1 MQSRARNKK
10 SVSTSIRFDLHIN
23 ISSRKKYQIE
33 DSLFS
38 TIGNLII
45 ADFTQARIVSE
56 RINSVRRNEGRFSE
70 QITPGQINA
79 LGLIHEIYHLI
90 IRQYEED
97 ENPGIF
103 GRTLEK
109 IKLSLDE
116 KNLDEVLLS
125 FVEEFPPISVY
136 KSELTP
142 AEFLNSASGSK
153 SNREII
159 LEELILLHI
168 ENTNPAARPLDELY
182 SDRTIKEKTR
192 YSELLELIEK
202 HFEEEKPVGKEK
214 ISLFAFLRKPIVANP
229 FDIEAQLNFI
239 NTFWG
244 IYIPANFRLKIL
256 SGRDLLREDYKLFVK
271 HGGGEKATPPVPVYD
286 FDQKYFESLKLKI
299 KAGDKLSS
307 DESRF
312 IYEEKEL
319 FTEDTDWMP
328 EVVMLAKNAYVWL
341 DQLSKKYQREIR
353 RLDQIPDEELDSI
366 AKWNF
371 TSVWLIGIW
380 ERSSASKKIKHLT
393 GNIDAASS
401 AYSLYDYVIAD
412 ALGGEPA
419 FENLKSRCWKRGI
432 RLASDMVPNHTG
444 IYSKWMIEKP
454 DYFIQSDTP
463 PYPGYSFFGPNLSE
477 DDRVEIRI
485 EDKYFSRTDAAVVFQ
500 RIDKYTGDVRYIY
513 HGNDGTNMPWNDT
526 AQLNLLIP
534 EVREVLIQMIM
545 HVARKTP
552 IIRFDAAMTLA
563 KKHFQ
568 RLWFPQPG
576 TGGAIPSRADH
587 SMTREQF
594 DALIPEE
601 FWREVVDRINKEM
614 PNTLLLAE
622 AFWLMEGYFVRT
634 LGMHRVYNSAFMH
647 MMMKEEN
654 EKYKLL
660 IKNTLEFNP
669 EILKRYVNFMSNPDE
684 ETAINQ
690 FGKGDKYFGVATLLV
705 TLPGLPMFGHG
716 QIEGFSEKYG
726 MEYQRAYYNEM
737 VDENLVSRH
746 QKEIFP
752 LMKKRRLYSQVD
764 NFDLYDFVTTQ
775 NEVDENVFACTNSSG
790 DEKALIIFNNSY
802 TETTG
807 YIQFSSGRMKS
818 KINSDE
824 KFFFSQKIADALQF
838 KNDVQ
843 HFYIYTDHRTKLQYL
858 LSGKESFELGLT
870 FTLRAY
876 DYKVCLNFH
885 EIFDAAGEFQSLCN
899 FLNGRGVE
907 SIEHALLEQK
917 LLPLHSSL
925 LKLFDT
931 TNVKLFISYLFS
943 DISEESFKSAL
954 SLFFQTVLKET
965 MILDKKVNAKVIESD
980 FFKDIK
986 SLNELI
992 LNILEIK
999 KDPKNKKWIADVENV
1014 LPLIKKDDAEFHLLL
1029 FIQLVLK
1036 NLFTNSKNVNESFT
1050 NLLIEQLLF
1059 EVFEILG
1066 FDKNHNYK
1074 NIYLIKMLSNEIFLK
1089 QFYQMKDKFLPVE
1102 VIKNLFTENETSIFL
1117 RVHAHEDIKYFNKES
1132 FEELIIW
1139 LMLLYLQH
1147 HFFDDRKTL
1156 KSKKTAKNSESKNPK
1171 GSMVK
1176 RSELLMKK
1184 KNTTIQKMINQTKR
1198 MLDVSVKSQFKVD
1211 EFLRLIE
1218 LPVKA
1223 KKTIKTKTRNTI
1235 SIKNKRGKV

>member
-56 RINSVRRNEGRFSE
+56 KINSVRRNEGRFSE

-136 KSELTP
+136 KSELIP

-168 ENTNPAARPLDELY
+168 ENTNPAARPLEELY

-192 YSELLELIEK
+192 YTELLELIEK

-239 NTFWG
+239 NTFWK
-244 IYIPANFRLKIL
+244 IYIPADFRLKIL
-256 SGRDLLREDYKLFVK
+256 SGRDLLHEDYKLFVK

-286 FDQKYFESLKLKI
+286 FDQNYFERLKLKI
-299 KAGDKLSS
+299 KTGDKLSS

-454 DYFIQSDTP
+454 EFFIQSDTP

-534 EVREVLIQMIM
+534 EVREALIQMIM

-576 TGGAIPSRADH
+576 SGGAIPSRADH

-726 MEYQRAYYNEM
+726 MEYQRAYYNES

-746 QKEIFP
+746 QIEIFP
-752 LMKKRRLYSQVD
+752 LMKKRRLFSQVE

-775 NEVDENVFACTNSSG
+775 NEVDENVFAYTNISG

-858 LSGKESFELGLT
+858 LSGKESFEHGLS

-876 DYKVCLNFH
+876 ECKVCLNLQ
-885 EIFDAAGEFQSLCN
+885 EIFDGNGEIKSLYN
-899 FLNGRGVE
+899 FLNGRGIE
-907 SIEHALLEQK
+907 SIEHTLFERK

-925 LKLFDT
+925 LKVFDRTNLNLFT
-931 TNVKLFISYLFS
+931 KYLFS
-943 DISEESFKSAL
+943 EIADDNFKTTLSE
-954 SLFFQTVLKET
+954 SLQSTTSEVKKLTET
-965 MILDKKVNAKVIESD
+965 ENDSVE
-980 FFKDIK
+980 
-986 SLNELI
+986 
-992 LNILEIK
+992 NILKEIK
-999 KDPKNKKWIADVENV
+999 KIKELISELLFFEKDSKDKLLTADFYSILPILQKGNSENQFILFTYLIIKDLIDKSKNIDESFN
-1014 LPLIKKDDAEFHLLL
+1014 DLLL
-1029 FIQLVLK
+1029 DKV
-1036 NLFTNSKNVNESFT
+1036 
-1050 NLLIEQLLF
+1050 LF
-1059 EVFEILG
+1059 EAFDIQG
-1066 FDKNHNYK
+1066 FDKKIIYK
-1074 NIYLIKMLSNEIFLK
+1074 NIFLVKILSNKILLENIFQSSK
-1089 QFYQMKDKFLPVE
+1089 EFLPLDDL
-1102 VIKNLFTENETSIFL
+1102 KNIFTKNEISLFVKLNEFENKT
-1117 RVHAHEDIKYFNKES
+1117 YFNKEN
-1132 FEELIIW
+1132 FEEIIQWLGLI
-1139 LMLLYLQH
+1139 YLINQIQNGKKI
-1147 HFFDDRKTL
+1147 F
-1156 KSKKTAKNSESKNPK
+1156 KSKADAVEVKPESAK
-1171 GSMVK
+1171 
-1176 RSELLMKK
+1176 RARIKK
-1184 KNTTIQKMINQTKR
+1184 QSVPTEIKVSNIKKVLNRIQKIIAVSTK
-1198 MLDVSVKSQFKVD
+1198 SKYTVD
-1211 EFLRLIE
+1211 EFIRIVE
-1218 LPVKA
+1218 LPANLKKTIKHKA
-1223 KKTIKTKTRNTI
+1223 KKTSSPKI
-1235 SIKNKRGKV
+1235 KRGKV

>member
-1 MQSRARNKK
+1 MQNRARNKK
-10 SVSTSIRFDLHIN
+10 PVSTSIRFDLHIN
-23 ISSRKKYQIE
+23 ISSRKKYQIK

-56 RINSVRRNEGRFSE
+56 KINSVRRNEGRYSE

-90 IRQYEED
+90 IRQYED
-97 ENPGIF
+97 IDNPGIF

-109 IKLSLDE
+109 IKLNLSE

-125 FVEEFPPISVY
+125 FIEEFPPNSVY
-136 KSELTP
+136 KSELSP
-142 AEFLNSASGSK
+142 VEFLNSTSGSK
-153 SNREII
+153 GNREII

-168 ENTNPAARPLDELY
+168 ENTNPAARSLEELY
-182 SDRTIKEKTR
+182 SDKTIKEKTR
-192 YSELLELIEK
+192 YTELLELIEK

-244 IYIPANFRLKIL
+244 IYIPPDFRLKIL
-256 SGRDLLREDYKLFVK
+256 SGKDLLHEDYKLFVK

-286 FDQKYFESLKLKI
+286 FNQKYFENLKLKI

-307 DESRF
+307 EESSF

-341 DQLSKKYQREIR
+341 DQLSKKYHREIR

-366 AKWNF
+366 ANWNF

-393 GNIDAASS
+393 GNIEAASS

-412 ALGGEPA
+412 SLGGEPS
-419 FENLKSRCWKRGI
+419 FENLKSRCWNRGI

-454 DYFIQSDTP
+454 DYFIQSNTP
-463 PYPGYSFFGPNLSE
+463 PFPGYSFFGPNLSE

-500 RIDKYTGDVRYIY
+500 RTDKYTGGVRYIY

-534 EVREVLIQMIM
+534 EVREALIQMIM
-545 HVARKTP
+545 HVAKKTP

-576 TGGAIPSRADH
+576 SGGAIPSRADH

-594 DALIPEE
+594 DALIPVE

-622 AFWLMEGYFVRT
+622 AFWLMESYFVRT

-654 EKYKLL
+654 EKYRLL

-690 FGKGDKYFGVATLLV
+690 FGKGDKYFGVAALLV

-737 VDENLVSRH
+737 IDENLVRRH

-752 LMKKRRLYSQVD
+752 LMKKRRLFSQVE
-764 NFDLYDFVTTQ
+764 NFDFYDFVTAQ
-775 NEVDENVFACTNSSG
+775 NEIDENVFAYTNSSG
-790 DEKALIIFNNSY
+790 NEKALIIFNNSY

-807 YIQFSSGRMKS
+807 CIQFSSGRMKS
-818 KINSDE
+818 KNNSEE
-824 KFFFSQKIADALQF
+824 KFFFSQKISDALQF

-858 LSGKESFELGLT
+858 ISGKESVENGLL

-876 DYKVCLNFH
+876 DYKVCLNFQ
-885 EIFDAAGEFQSLCN
+885 EIFDTAGEYQLLCN

-907 SIEHALLEQK
+907 SIEHALLEQR
-917 LLPLHSSL
+917 LAPFHSSL
-925 LKLFDT
+925 LKLFDIV
-931 TNVKLFISYLFS
+931 NAKLFTNYLFS
-943 DISEESFKSAL
+943 DISEEYFNSVL
-954 SLFFQTVLKET
+954 SLFLQSVLKE
-965 MILDKKVNAKVIESD
+965 MLLIDKKAVTKIIESK
-980 FFKDIK
+980 FFQETNYLREII
-986 SLNELI
+986 S
-992 LNILEIK
+992 NILEIK
-999 KDPKNKKWIADVENV
+999 KDPKNKKWIADSDNV
-1014 LPLIKKDDAEFHLLL
+1014 LLFIKKDNAEFHLLL
-1029 FIQLVLK
+1029 FIQLVFK
-1036 NLFTNSKNVNESFT
+1036 NLLTNSKNVNDSFS
-1050 NLLIEQLLF
+1050 NLLIEKLLF
-1059 EVFEILG
+1059 EVFEIFGL
-1066 FDKNHNYK
+1066 DKNHNYK
-1074 NIYLIKMLSNEIFLK
+1074 NIYLIKMLSNEILIN
-1089 QFYQMKDKFLPVE
+1089 QFIESADEFLPLDF
-1102 VIKNLFTENETSIFL
+1102 IKNLFTENETSIFL
-1117 RVHAHEDIKYFNKES
+1117 KVNSHENIKYFNKEN
-1132 FEELIIW
+1132 FEELIFW
-1139 LMLLYLQH
+1139 LLLLYLRR
-1147 HFFDDRKTL
+1147 HFESDRKTL
-1156 KSKKTAKNSESKNPK
+1156 KSKKAAQKSKSKRPK
-1171 GSMVK
+1171 EVSPDQPV
-1176 RSELLMKK
+1176 L
-1184 KNTTIQKMINQTKR
+1184 
-1198 MLDVSVKSQFKVD
+1198 SVKIKNITLKKIISQAKRILKAQAQSQYKVD
-1211 EFLRLIE
+1211 EFLSLIE
-1218 LPVKA
+1218 PPVKDT
-1223 KKTIKTKTRNTI
+1223 KSVKTKSRNSI
-1235 SIKNKRGKV
+1235 SIKNKKGKV

>member
-1 MQSRARNKK
+1 MQSRVRKK
-10 SVSTSIRFDLHIN
+10 ISVSTSIRFDLHIN

-45 ADFTQARIVSE
+45 ADFAQARIVSE
-56 RINSVRRNEGRFSE
+56 KINSVRRNEGRYSE

-90 IRQYEED
+90 IRQYEEV

-136 KSELTP
+136 KSELPP
-142 AEFLNSASGSK
+142 AVFLNSSSGSK

-168 ENTNPAARPLDELY
+168 ENTNPAARPLEELY
-182 SDRTIKEKTR
+182 SDRRIKEKTR
-192 YSELLELIEK
+192 YTELLELVEK

-214 ISLFAFLRKPIVANP
+214 ISLFSFLRRPIVANP
-229 FDIEAQLNFI
+229 YDIEAQLNFI
-239 NTFWG
+239 NSFWG
-244 IYIPANFRLKIL
+244 IYIPESFKLKIL
-256 SGRDLLREDYKLFVK
+256 TGKDLIHEDYKLFVK
-271 HGGGEKATPPVPVYD
+271 HGGGEKTTPPVPVYD
-286 FDQKYFESLKLKI
+286 FDQKYFESLKKKI
-299 KAGDKLSS
+299 QIGNKLTD
-307 DESRF
+307 DENRF
-312 IYEEKEL
+312 LYEEKEL

-353 RLDQIPDEELDSI
+353 RLDQIPDEELDTI

-393 GNIDAASS
+393 GNIDAESS

-419 FENLKSRCWKRGI
+419 FENLKFRCWNRRI

-454 DYFIQSDTP
+454 DYFIQSKTP
-463 PYPGYSFFGPNLSE
+463 PYPGYSFYGPNLSE

-534 EVREVLIQMIM
+534 EVREALIQMVM

-576 TGGAIPSRADH
+576 SGGAIPSRADH
-587 SMTREQF
+587 SMTRDQF
-594 DALIPEE
+594 DALIPVE
-601 FWREVVDRINKEM
+601 FWREVVDRINQEM

-622 AFWLMEGYFVRT
+622 AFWLMESYFVRT

-737 VDENLVSRH
+737 VDENLVNRH
-746 QKEIFP
+746 QREIFP
-752 LMKKRRLYSQVD
+752 LMKKRRLFSQVE
-764 NFDLYDFVTTQ
+764 NFDLYDFVTVE
-775 NEVDENVFACTNSSG
+775 NIVDENVFAYTNSSR

-802 TETTG
+802 KETTG

-818 KINSDE
+818 KINSEE
-824 KFFFSQKIADALQF
+824 KFFFSQNIADALQF

-843 HFYIYTDHRTKLQYL
+843 HFYVYTDHKTKLQYL
-858 LSGKESFELGLT
+858 ISGKESFEHGLT

-885 EIFDAAGEFQSLCN
+885 EIFDASGEFQSLCH

-907 SIEHALLEQK
+907 SIDHALLEQK
-917 LLPLHSSL
+917 LLPLHSSF
-925 LKLFDT
+925 LKLFDLA
-931 TNVKLFISYLFS
+931 NVKLFTSNLFS
-943 DISEESFKSAL
+943 DINEESFKSAT
-954 SLFFQTVLKET
+954 SLFFQSVLRE
-965 MILDKKVNAKVIESD
+965 MINLDKKVDAKVIESD
-980 FFKDIK
+980 FFQDITNLTK
-986 SLNELI
+986 LI
-992 LNILEIK
+992 LSILEIK
-999 KDPKNKKWIADVENV
+999 KNPKNKKWTADIENV
-1014 LPLIKKDDAEFHLLL
+1014 FPFMIKDNAEFHLLL
-1029 FIQLVLK
+1029 FIQLVFK
-1036 NLFTNSKNVNESFT
+1036 NLFTDSKNVNETFT
-1050 NLLIEQLLF
+1050 DLLIEKLLF
-1059 EVFEILG
+1059 EVFEIIG

-1074 NIYLIKMLSNEIFLK
+1074 NIYLIKMLSNEKILK
-1089 QFYQMKDKFLPVE
+1089 QFYKTTDDFLPVDA
-1102 VIKNLFTENETSIFL
+1102 IKNLFTENETSIFL
-1117 RVHAHEDIKYFNKES
+1117 KVNSHEGIKYFNKES

-1139 LMLLYLQH
+1139 LELFYFQN
-1147 HFFDDRKTL
+1147 HFPNDRKTL
-1156 KSKKTAKNSESKNPK
+1156 KSKKAAKNLENKSPKDVISKKP
-1171 GSMVK
+1171 
-1176 RSELLMKK
+1176 ELSIKIK
-1184 KNTTIQKMINQTKR
+1184 SSTIQKIIKRTKR
-1198 MLDVSVKSQFKVD
+1198 ILDASVESQFKVD
-1211 EFLRLIE
+1211 ELLKLIE
-1218 LPVKA
+1218 LPVKV
-1223 KKTIKTKTRNTI
+1223 KKPNIKTRNTI
-1235 SIKNKRGKV
+1235 SPKNKRGKV

>member
-1 MQSRARNKK
+1 MQNRARNKK
-10 SVSTSIRFDLHIN
+10 PVSAAIQFDLHIN

-45 ADFTQARIVSE
+45 ADFNQARIVSE
-56 RINSVRRNEGRFSE
+56 KINSVRRNEGRFSE
-70 QITPGQINA
+70 QVTPGQINA

-90 IRQYEED
+90 IRQYEEND
-97 ENPGIF
+97 NPGIF
-103 GRTLEK
+103 ERTLEK
-109 IKLSLDE
+109 VKFIFNE

-125 FVEEFPPISVY
+125 FIEEFPPRSVY

-142 AEFLNSASGSK
+142 AEFLNSTSGLK
-153 SNREII
+153 GNREII

-168 ENTNPAARPLDELY
+168 ENTNPAARPLEELY
-182 SDRTIKEKTR
+182 SDKTIKEKTR
-192 YSELLELIEK
+192 YTELLELIEK
-202 HFEEEKPVGKEK
+202 HFEEEKPVGKEN
-214 ISLFAFLRKPIVANP
+214 ISLFALLRKPIVANP

-239 NTFWG
+239 NDYLG
-244 IYIPANFRLKIL
+244 IYIPADFKLKIL
-256 SGRDLLREDYKLFVK
+256 SGKDLLHEDYKLFVK

-286 FDQKYFESLKLKI
+286 FDQKYFERLKLKI
-299 KAGDKLSS
+299 KAGDKLNSEETS
-307 DESRF
+307 F

-341 DQLSKKYQREIR
+341 DQLSKKYQREIK
-353 RLDQIPDEELDSI
+353 RLDQIPDEELDTI

-393 GNIDAASS
+393 GNIDAESS
-401 AYSLYDYVIAD
+401 AYSLYDYVIAES
-412 ALGGEPA
+412 LGGEPS
-419 FENLKSRCWKRGI
+419 FENLKFRCWNRGI

-444 IYSKWMIEKP
+444 IYSKWVIEKP
-454 DYFIQSDTP
+454 DYFIQSNTP
-463 PYPGYSFFGPNLSE
+463 PFPGYSFFGPNLSE

-485 EDKYFSRTDAAVVFQ
+485 EDKYFSKTDAAVVFQ

-534 EVREVLIQMIM
+534 EVREALIQTIM

-576 TGGAIPSRADH
+576 SGGAIPSRADH
-587 SMTREQF
+587 SMSREQF
-594 DALIPEE
+594 DALIPVE
-601 FWREVVDRINKEM
+601 FWREVVDRINQEM

-622 AFWLMEGYFVRT
+622 AFWLMESYFVRT

-726 MEYQRAYYNEM
+726 MEYHRAYYNEM
-737 VDENLVSRH
+737 VDENLVRRH

-752 LMKKRRLYSQVD
+752 LMKKRRLFSQVE
-764 NFDLYDFVTTQ
+764 NFDFYDFVTIQ
-775 NEVDENVFACTNSSG
+775 DEIDENVFAYTNSSG
-790 DEKALIIFNNSY
+790 NEIALIIYNNSY

-807 YIQFSSGRMKS
+807 SIQFSSGRMKNN
-818 KINSDE
+818 INSEE
-824 KFFFSQKIADALQF
+824 KFFFRQKIADALKF
-838 KNDVQ
+838 KNVDQ
-843 HFYIYTDHRTKLQYL
+843 HFYIYIDHRTKLQYL
-858 LSGKESFELGLT
+858 LSGKESFEHGLT
-870 FTLRAY
+870 FTLRSY
-876 DYKVCLNFH
+876 DYKVCLNFQ
-885 EIFDAAGEFQSLCN
+885 EIFDTSGEYQLLYN

-907 SIEHALLEQK
+907 SIEQALLEQR

-925 LKLFDT
+925 LKLFDIV
-931 TNVKLFISYLFS
+931 NVKLFVSYLFS
-943 DISEESFKSAL
+943 DITEESFKSAL
-954 SLFFQTVLKET
+954 SLFFQPVLKE
-965 MILDKKVNAKVIESD
+965 MKILDNDLDTNLIEAD
-980 FFKDIK
+980 FFQETK
-986 SLNELI
+986 SLREL
-992 LNILEIK
+992 LFSILEIK
-999 KDPKNKKWIADVENV
+999 KDPKNKKWIDDSEDIFIF
-1014 LPLIKKDDAEFHLLL
+1014 IKKESVEFHLLL
-1029 FIQLVLK
+1029 FVHLVFK
-1036 NLFTNSKNVNESFT
+1036 KLFTNSKNVNESFT
-1050 NLLIEQLLF
+1050 NLLIEKLLF
-1059 EVFEILG
+1059 EVFEIFGL
-1066 FDKNHNYK
+1066 DKNHNYK
-1074 NIYLIKMLSNEIFLK
+1074 NIYLLKMLSNKIFLN
-1089 QFYQMKDKFLPVE
+1089 QFFQNTDEFLPIDF
-1102 VIKNLFTENETSIFL
+1102 IKILFAENEPSVFL
-1117 RVHAHEDIKYFNKES
+1117 KVNSHENIKYFNKES

-1139 LMLLYLQH
+1139 LLLLHLQNH
-1147 HFFDDRKTL
+1147 VVIAGKTL
-1156 KSKKTAKNSESKNPK
+1156 KPRKEAKKSKGKLAKAAMIEQPKLSVKIKNSTI
-1171 GSMVK
+1171 
-1176 RSELLMKK
+1176 KK
-1184 KNTTIQKMINQTKR
+1184 IISRTKR
-1198 MLDVSVKSQFKVD
+1198 ILKAQVQSQYKVD
-1211 EFLRLIE
+1211 EFLSLIE
-1218 LPVKA
+1218 ASVNDKKSIKA
-1223 KKTIKTKTRNTI
+1223 KSRNTI